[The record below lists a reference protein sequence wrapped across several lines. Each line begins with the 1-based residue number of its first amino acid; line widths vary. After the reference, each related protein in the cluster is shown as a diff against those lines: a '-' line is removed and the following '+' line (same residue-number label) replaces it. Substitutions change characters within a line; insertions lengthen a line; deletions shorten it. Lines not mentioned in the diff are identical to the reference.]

1 MLDKHSFHPTS
12 LSHRQEIK
20 AQRGC
25 TASPSKPA
33 SARAKRQTQDSGFLE
48 ALSLW
53 TKLPELISLFEVFHC
68 TLTNTEFS
76 QGLSETVV
84 QKFAIQMQCSAGW
97 RTGPLPRA
105 QLSPAPPA
113 PAVSSS
119 NLSLFLDGPA
129 DSGFV
134 PEESKQL
141 VSSRLCR
148 SQHLLITQEPKLQV
162 PRPKRTVL
170 RPQCHSWREPKRRGR
185 HSSAGEVCYLN
196 SEPPTS
202 SA

>member
-1 MLDKHSFHPTS
+1 MLDIHSFHLTRRPREAA
-12 LSHRQEIK
+12 LPLHLNRQAPEPRFGIP
-20 AQRGC
+20 RGC
-25 TASPSKPA
+25 
-33 SARAKRQTQDSGFLE
+33 
-48 ALSLW
+48 LSLW
-53 TKLPELISLFEVFHC
+53 TNLPELIPLFEVFHC

-129 DSGFV
+129 DSGFA

-141 VSSRLCR
+141 VSSRLCLSTGTQTTDAKAQMDCPQTTMR
-148 SQHLLITQEPKLQV
+148 LL
-162 PRPKRTVL
+162 
-170 RPQCHSWREPKRRGR
+170 GR
-185 HSSAGEVCYLN
+185 AQSVGVSTALLERFVI
-196 SEPPTS
+196 
-202 SA
+202 